1 MDPAKFVVTLSEEAV
16 PSIEKVVRDVEA
28 KGFHVEQTIPEV
40 GAIFGASTSAVAES
54 LKDVH
59 GVESVRSERRFQ
71 LPPMDEAIPQ

>member
-1 MDPAKFVVTLSEEAV
+1 VVTLSEEAV
-16 PSIEKVVRDVEA
+16 PSIEKVVREA
-28 KGFHVEQTIPEV
+28 KGFQVEQTIPEV
-40 GAIFGASTSAVAES
+40 GAIFGASTSAGAES